1 MLSVLECEI
10 KSEWFRERNMKCCLT
25 VRATRENFLSVT
37 HFPLCLIYQH
47 CPDILHGNFL
57 LESIFLLCCYK
68 LFLWLLVEN
77 RWPAI
82 LCKIR
87 NTKIIAFEYKITL
100 TRSSMVLTYS
110 QDNWLCYL
118 RVLQNS
124 RSQNYK
130 QKRLCDQTDSFIY
143 FHFFPQNNAIYVAV
157 KYVACMCTI

>member
-1 MLSVLECEI
+1 MRNQIRMVQRTKYEMLPEGYKGKLSVSYTLP
-10 KSEWFRERNMKCCLT
+10 
-25 VRATRENFLSVT
+25 ALSYLST
-37 HFPLCLIYQH
+37 MPWYS
-47 CPDILHGNFL
+47 DNFL

-87 NTKIIAFEYKITL
+87 NTKIIAFEYRITL

-118 RVLQNS
+118 KVLQNS
-124 RSQNYK
+124 KSQNYK
-130 QKRLCDQTDSFIY
+130 QKRSCDQTDLFIY
-143 FHFFPQNNAIYVAV
+143 FHFFPKIMQS
-157 KYVACMCTI
+157 TWL

>member
-1 MLSVLECEI
+1 MLSEGY
-10 KSEWFRERNMKCCLT
+10 KGK
-25 VRATRENFLSVT
+25 LSVSYT
-37 HFPLCLIYQH
+37 LPALSYLSTLPWYS
-47 CPDILHGNFL
+47 GNFL

-110 QDNWLCYL
+110 QDNWLCYFM
-118 RVLQNS
+118 VLQNS

-130 QKRLCDQTDSFIY
+130 QKRLLWSNWLFYIFSFS
-143 FHFFPQNNAIYVAV
+143 PQNNTIYLAV
-157 KYVACMCTI
+157 IYVACMCTI